1 MRPGASFTSLGTA
14 SYTESQQYWSVSI
27 SILFKFKF
35 AFYLDSLQIRRQR
48 LRAHPIRLTEIS
60 LRAL

>member
-27 SILFKFKF
+27 SILFKF

>member
-1 MRPGASFTSLGTA
+1 MRPGASFNSLGTA

-27 SILFKFKF
+27 SILFKS